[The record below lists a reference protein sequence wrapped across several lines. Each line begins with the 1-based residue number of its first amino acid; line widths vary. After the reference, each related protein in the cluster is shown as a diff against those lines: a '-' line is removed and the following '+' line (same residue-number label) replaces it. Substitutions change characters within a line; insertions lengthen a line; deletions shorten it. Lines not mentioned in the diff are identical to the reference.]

1 MLDLS
6 KGRMDHDFAPRAQ
19 SIRYPRLG
27 ILFVVW
33 TLLGSLAY
41 ARYSL
46 EAGAAR
52 GGILLELL
60 GWLACYYPWFF
71 LTPLVF
77 RLEQKFPL
85 GRAKWPKHVVSLA
98 LVGLPLSYL
107 AYATAIVL
115 VACVRFAFRQAP
127 VVTDVWWP
135 MPLRELAL
143 EQVLYGS
150 TVAAS
155 FVIQNL
161 LELREKE
168 RQAAQ
173 LALEKSEL
181 ESSLRQAE
189 LETLRMRLNPHFL
202 FNCLQNISI
211 LSQHDPKTASKM
223 LTRLGDLLRVALQR
237 NSVEAETTLEAE
249 VSLTQAYVSIEK
261 MRFGDRLSVLLD
273 IASGTERALVPSFL
287 LQPLVENAI
296 KHGLR
301 GARETGVIW
310 IRSSREFGDLVLKVS
325 DDGIGLTQTDPTD
338 LAMGIGLGSTCERL
352 ARMYSGQHSFS
363 IRGLPE
369 GGTEVRI
376 TLPIKFKE
384 SATEI
389 PACEQPSSSDRR

>member
-1 MLDLS
+1 
-6 KGRMDHDFAPRAQ
+6 MDHDFAPRAP
-19 SIRYPRLG
+19 SIRYPRFG
-27 ILFVVW
+27 VLFFVW
-33 TLLGSLAY
+33 TLLGTLAY

-52 GGILLELL
+52 GGILPELL
-60 GWLACYYPWFF
+60 GWLACYYPWLFF
-71 LTPLVF
+71 TPLVF
-77 RLEQKFPL
+77 RAEQRFPL
-85 GRAKWPKHVVSLA
+85 SSAKWPKHIVFLA
-98 LVGLPLSYL
+98 LTGLPLSYL
-107 AYATAIVL
+107 AYAMAIVL
-115 VACVRFAFRQAP
+115 AAGVRFAFRQAP
-127 VVTDVWWP
+127 LVTGAWWP

-143 EQVLYGS
+143 EQALYWS
-150 TVAAS
+150 TVVAS
-155 FVIQNL
+155 CVIRNL

-173 LALEKSEL
+173 LALEKSQL

-211 LSQHDPKTASKM
+211 LSQQDPKTASQM

-237 NSVEAETTLEAE
+237 NAVEAETALEAE

-273 IASGTERALVPSFL
+273 VASGTERALVPSFL

-301 GARETGVIW
+301 GERETGVIW
-310 IRSSREFGDLVLKVS
+310 IRSRRESDELVLTVS
-325 DDGIGLTQTDPTD
+325 DNGRGLPEADPSD
-338 LAMGIGLGSTCERL
+338 LTMGIGLGSTCERL

-376 TLPIKFKE
+376 ALPIKFKVAAME
-384 SATEI
+384 P
-389 PACEQPSSSDRR
+389 PACEQSSSADRR